1 MILPCFRYNQIFQ
14 GFKKFSSHVSI
25 RQIFGTTK
33 ERQEKRE
40 KILAELK
47 KGYINDLKEVRTT
60 GGKRYLALSEPFP
73 KEESTVLPSIQ
84 GMALAGQTVTLPQD
98 CRGSVT
104 LLLLWTRQHGQKACD
119 MYRNT
124 FWKNFKTIRNTNYY
138 EVNLIDNWLFRK
150 MRLFINTNLQKQI
163 PLDRQ
168 DRFLCCYD
176 GASEIVDKLFENSL
190 VGHAILLDH
199 SGLVRWTAHGPPT
212 DEELLYLTK
221 CTNNLHNEIPGT
233 KLTN

>member
-138 EVNLIDNWLFRK
+138 E
-150 MRLFINTNLQKQI
+150 
-163 PLDRQ
+163 